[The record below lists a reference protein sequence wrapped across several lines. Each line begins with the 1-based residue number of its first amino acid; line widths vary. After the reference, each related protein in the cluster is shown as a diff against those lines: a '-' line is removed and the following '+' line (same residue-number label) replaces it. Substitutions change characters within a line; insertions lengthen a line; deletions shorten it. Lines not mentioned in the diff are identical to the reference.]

1 MSGIALLL
9 NPHAK
14 QHARDPHLA
23 DRLARVLGDEG
34 VVRHAG
40 TFEQLGA
47 VVEELA
53 ARSIDVVAIAGGDG
67 TNHAVLT
74 QLARVYG
81 ARPLPHIALLRGGTM
96 NTTAN
101 SFGIPRRRPE
111 ELLARVKRAY
121 QQRALAPMRFVEPHL
136 MRAGD
141 RYGFIFGT
149 GAIYGFIAEYNRRPV
164 RSAAWAAQVLAT
176 AIASSVVDGATI
188 QRVAQRWEGSVRFDD
203 GTAFPERD
211 YLTIGASTCGQIGL
225 GFKPFYR
232 SHERADHLHVLGI
245 HCAASDFI
253 LGLPRIWRGL
263 PQGGERTYEKLCR
276 VATLVPRYDEV
287 SFMIDGDVYVHR
299 GELDVGCGPR
309 VRILAAS

>member
-14 QHARDPHLA
+14 QHARDPSLA

-34 VVRHAG
+34 LVRPVATH
-40 TFEQLGA
+40 EQLHA

-53 ARSIDVVAIAGGDG
+53 SRSVDVLAIAGGDG

-74 QLARVYG
+74 QVARVYG
-81 ARPLPHIALLRGGTM
+81 ARPLPLVALLRGGTM

-111 ELLARVKRAY
+111 VLLARVRRAY
-121 QQRALAPMRFVEPHL
+121 AEHALVPMRFVEPHL
-136 MRAGD
+136 LRVGD

-164 RSAAWAAQVLAT
+164 RSAAWAAQVLGT
-176 AIASSVVDGATI
+176 TIASSVVGGETVR
-188 QRVAQRWEGSVRFDD
+188 RVAQRWEGSVRFDD
-203 GTAFPERD
+203 GTAFPDRD
-211 YLTIGASTCGQIGL
+211 YLTVGASTCGQIGL

-232 SHERADHLHVLGI
+232 SHERAEHVHVLGI
-245 HCAASDFI
+245 HCTPGDFI
-253 LGLPRIWRGL
+253 LGLPKVWRGR

-276 VATLVPRYDEV
+276 GATLVPRYDEV
-287 SFMIDGDVYVHR
+287 PFMIDGDVYVHQ
-299 GELDVGCGPR
+299 GELEVACGPR
-309 VRILAAS
+309 VRILAY